1 MRIELDFRICLF
13 LLHLHLIKVLPHTLA
28 LLPRSTHSLPAP
40 TPTFSEIRSCDQYS
54 TRARTLVISP
64 QGLFLVILAIHSL
77 LTKVVIFV
85 LKLTSFMDDSWYF
98 CLIPSSLPQK
108 SVNLRLSPGGFLC
121 CFAPDCFFF
130 FPQMSQFPH
139 CSAFSSLSS
148 AAWSGSS
155 LPQF

>member
-1 MRIELDFRICLF
+1 MCIELDFRICLF

-54 TRARTLVISP
+54 TRARTLVIRIVLGHPGNSFTFDK
-64 QGLFLVILAIHSL
+64 GCHFCFEIDIIHGWFMVFLL
-77 LTKVVIFV
+77 
-85 LKLTSFMDDSWYF
+85 DPN
-98 CLIPSSLPQK
+98 PSPQK